1 MMDTQLIINLATGS
15 LLAVLGWLARQLWD
29 AVKEL
34 RDDIHKIETDLPSLY
49 MRKDEFKEGMKEIK
63 DLFTEVFRKIDD
75 LKDRKVDK

>member
-1 MMDTQLIINLATGS
+1 MDTQLIINLATGS
-15 LLAVLGWLARQLWD
+15 LLAVFGWLARQLWD

-34 RDDIHKIETDLPSLY
+34 RDDIHKIETDLPSIY

>member
-1 MMDTQLIINLATGS
+1 MDTQLIINLATGS

-49 MRKDEFKEGMKEIK
+49 MRKDEFREGIKEIK
-63 DLFTEVFRKIDD
+63 ELFTEVFRKIDD

>member
-1 MMDTQLIINLATGS
+1 MDTQLIINLATGS

-49 MRKDEFKEGMKEIK
+49 MRKDEFREGMKEIK

>member
-34 RDDIHKIETDLPSLY
+34 RDNIHKIETDLPSLY

-63 DLFTEVFRKIDD
+63 ELFTEVFRKIDD

>member
-1 MMDTQLIINLATGS
+1 MDTQLIINLATGS

-29 AVKEL
+29 AVNEL
-34 RDDIHKIETDLPSLY
+34 RDDIHKIETDLPSIY
-49 MRKDEFKEGMKEIK
+49 MRKDEFREGMKEIK

>member
-34 RDDIHKIETDLPSLY
+34 RDDIHKIETDLPSIY
-49 MRKDEFKEGMKEIK
+49 MRKDEFREGMKEIK

>member
-1 MMDTQLIINLATGS
+1 MDTQLIINLATGS
-15 LLAVLGWLARQLWD
+15 LLAVFGWLARQLWD

>member
-1 MMDTQLIINLATGS
+1 MIDTQLIINLATGS

-49 MRKDEFKEGMKEIK
+49 MRKDEFREGMKEIK
-63 DLFTEVFRKIDD
+63 ELFTEVFRKIDD

>member
-29 AVKEL
+29 AVREL

>member
-63 DLFTEVFRKIDD
+63 ELFTEVFRKIDD
-75 LKDRKVDK
+75 LKERKVDK

>member
-1 MMDTQLIINLATGS
+1 MDAQLIINLATGS

>member
-1 MMDTQLIINLATGS
+1 MMDAQLIINLATGS

-63 DLFTEVFRKIDD
+63 ELFTEVFRKIDD

>member
-1 MMDTQLIINLATGS
+1 MMDAQLIINLAAGS
-15 LLAVLGWLARQLWD
+15 LLAVFGWLARQLWD

>member
-1 MMDTQLIINLATGS
+1 MDTQLIINLATGS
-15 LLAVLGWLARQLWD
+15 LLAVFGWLARQLWD

-49 MRKDEFKEGMKEIK
+49 MRKDEFKEGIKEIK

>member
-1 MMDTQLIINLATGS
+1 MDTQLIINLATGS

-34 RDDIHKIETDLPSLY
+34 RDDIHKIETDLPSIY
-49 MRKDEFKEGMKEIK
+49 MRKDEFREGMKEIK

>member
-63 DLFTEVFRKIDD
+63 ELFTEVFRKIDD

>member
-49 MRKDEFKEGMKEIK
+49 MRKDEFREGIKEIK
-63 DLFTEVFRKIDD
+63 ELFTEVFRKIDD

>member
-15 LLAVLGWLARQLWD
+15 LLAVFGWLARQLWD

-34 RDDIHKIETDLPSLY
+34 RDDIHKIETDLPSIY

>member
-15 LLAVLGWLARQLWD
+15 LLAVFGWLARQLWD